1 MNKNTKLT
9 PLEKSWI
16 LYDIGNSAFILLLTA
31 LLPIYFGVL
40 ADAAGVDENLRL
52 SFRSYAESVST
63 IIVAIIAP
71 ICGAIADRK
80 NHKKP
85 IFIASLILGIA
96 GCTVLGF
103 ANHWLLFLVIFVIA
117 KVGYSASIVFYD
129 SMLLEVTTEKR
140 MDNISSMGYA
150 YGYIGSVIP
159 FVVCVVLYIFLEVE
173 ASMIGVFL
181 LTAIWWIACSIPL
194 IKRYK
199 QTAYVEH
206 NGNAISDTFKQLF
219 NTFRNAKKEKGIF
232 MYLIA
237 FFFFINGVYTII
249 GMATDYGLAL
259 GLDSTGL
266 LLALLVTQIVAFPCA
281 IIFGK
286 LSAKYESGKLI
297 KVCIICY
304 TCITLF
310 AMTLM
315 TLWQFWLLAV
325 LVGMF
330 QGAIQALSR
339 SYLGKIIPAEQS
351 GEYFGLMDICGKGAS
366 FLGTTVVGVVSH
378 LTIGVTV
385 NICGLEL
392 QNENLAVGTLV
403 ILFIVGFILF
413 CKADRMNRQ

>member
-1 MNKNTKLT
+1 MKKKSNLT

-16 LYDIGNSAFILLLTA
+16 LYDIGNSAFILLVTA
-31 LLPIYFGVL
+31 LLPIYFGAL
-40 ADAAGVDENLRL
+40 ADMAGVDENLRL
-52 SFRSYAESVST
+52 SYRGYAESLTT
-63 IIVAIIAP
+63 IIVAVIAP
-71 ICGAIADRK
+71 ICGTIADRK

-85 IFIASLILGIA
+85 IFVLSLLLGVV
-96 GCTVLGF
+96 GCVALGF
-103 ANHWLLFLVIFVIA
+103 SSHWLLFLAVFVIT
-117 KVGYSASIVFYD
+117 KVGYNASIVFYD

-140 MDNISSMGYA
+140 MDNISSLGYA

-159 FVVCVVLYIFLEVE
+159 FVISVVLYIFLDVQT
-173 ASMIGVFL
+173 SMIAVFL
-181 LTAIWWIACSIPL
+181 LTAVWWIVCSVPL
-194 IKRYK
+194 IKKYK
-199 QTAYVEH
+199 QTAYVERK
-206 NGNAISDTFKQLF
+206 GSAITDTFKQLY

-281 IIFGK
+281 IVFGR
-286 LSAKYESGKLI
+286 LSSKYDSGKLM

-310 AMTLM
+310 AITLM

-351 GEYFGLMDICGKGAS
+351 GEYFGLMDICGKGAA
-366 FLGTTVVGVVSH
+366 FLGTTIVSVVSQ

-385 NICGLEL
+385 NVFGLTL

-403 ILFIVGFILF
+403 ILFVVGYILF
-413 CKADRMNRQ
+413 DKADKLNRK

>member
-1 MNKNTKLT
+1 MKTKLT

-16 LYDIGNSAFILLLTA
+16 LYDVGNSAFILLATA
-31 LLPIYFGVL
+31 LLPIYFGAL
-40 ADAAGVDENLRL
+40 ADNAGISEDLRL
-52 SFRSYAESVST
+52 SFRGYAESIST

-85 IFIASLILGIA
+85 IFMLCLILGVA
-96 GCTVLGF
+96 GCALLGF
-103 ANHWLLFLVIFVIA
+103 AGNWLLFLAVFVIT
-117 KVGYSASIVFYD
+117 KVGYNASIVFYD
-129 SMLLEVTTEKR
+129 SMLTEVTAEER

-159 FVVCVVLYIFLEVE
+159 FVVCVVLYIFLEIQI
-173 ASMIGVFL
+173 SMIAVFL
-181 LTAIWWIACSIPL
+181 VTAAWWILCSVPL
-194 IKRYK
+194 IKKYR
-199 QTAYVEH
+199 QTAYVDRK
-206 NGNAISDTFKQLF
+206 GSAISDTFKQLF
-219 NTFRNAKKEKGIF
+219 NTFRNAKKEKKIF
-232 MYLIA
+232 MYLIS

-259 GLDSTGL
+259 GLDSVGL

-281 IIFGK
+281 IIFGR
-286 LSAKYESGKLI
+286 LSVKFDSGKLI
-297 KVCIICY
+297 KICIICY

-315 TLWQFWLLAV
+315 TLWQFWILAV

-339 SYLGKIIPAEQS
+339 SYLGKIIPVEQS
-351 GEYFGLMDICGKGAS
+351 GEYYGLMDICGKGAS
-366 FLGTTVVGVVSH
+366 FLGTTIVSVFSQ

-385 NICGLEL
+385 NFFGLTL

-403 ILFIVGFILF
+403 ILFIIGYILF
-413 CKADRMNRQ
+413 CKVDKFNRT

>member
-1 MNKNTKLT
+1 MKTKLT

-16 LYDIGNSAFILLLTA
+16 LYDVGNSAFILLVTA
-31 LLPIYFGVL
+31 LLPIYFGAL
-40 ADAAGVDENLRL
+40 ADIGGVSEDLRL
-52 SFRSYAESVST
+52 SYRGYAESLST

-85 IFIASLILGIA
+85 IFLLSLLLGVI
-96 GCTVLGF
+96 GCAILGF
-103 ANHWLLFLVIFVIA
+103 AGHWLLFLGVFVIT
-117 KVGYSASIVFYD
+117 KVGYNASIVFYD
-129 SMLLEVTTEKR
+129 SMLPEVTEERR

-159 FVVCVVLYIFLEVE
+159 FVVCVVLYIFLDVKV
-173 ASMIGVFL
+173 SMIAAFL
-181 LTAIWWIACSIPL
+181 LTAIWWIVCSIPL
-194 IKRYK
+194 LKKYK
-199 QTAYVEH
+199 QTAYVERQ
-206 NGNAISDTFKQLF
+206 GNAVVDTFKQLF
-219 NTFRNAKKEKGIF
+219 NTFRNAKKERHIF

-259 GLDSTGL
+259 GLDSVGL
-266 LLALLVTQIVAFPCA
+266 LLALLVTQVVAFPCA
-281 IIFGK
+281 ILFGR
-286 LSAKYESGKLI
+286 LSAKHDSGKLI
-297 KVCIICY
+297 KICIICY

-315 TLWQFWLLAV
+315 TLWQFWLLAI

-351 GEYFGLMDICGKGAS
+351 GEYYGLMDICGKGAS
-366 FLGTTVVGVVSH
+366 FMGTTLVSVVSH
-378 LTIGVTV
+378 LTAGMTV
-385 NICGLEL
+385 NIFGLTL
-392 QNENLAVGTLV
+392 QNENMAVGTLA
-403 ILFIVGFILF
+403 ILFVIGYILF
-413 CKADRMNRQ
+413 CKADKMNKH

>member
-1 MNKNTKLT
+1 MKTNSKLT
-9 PLEKSWI
+9 SLEKSWI
-16 LYDIGNSAFILLLTA
+16 LYDIGNSAFILLVTA
-31 LLPIYFGVL
+31 LLPIYFGAL
-40 ADAAGVDENLRL
+40 ADMAGVDANLRL
-52 SFRSYAESVST
+52 SYRGYAESIST

-85 IFIASLILGIA
+85 IFLLCLLLGVA

-103 ANHWLLFLVIFVIA
+103 ANHWLLFLAVFVIA
-117 KVGYSASIVFYD
+117 KVGYSASLVFYD
-129 SMLLEVTTEKR
+129 SMLLEVTEEKR
-140 MDNISSMGYA
+140 MDNISSLGYA

-159 FVVCVVLYIFLEVE
+159 FVLCVVLYIFLDVEV
-173 ASMIGVFL
+173 SMIAVFL
-181 LTAIWWIACSIPL
+181 LTAVWWAVCSLPL
-194 IKRYK
+194 LKQYK
-199 QTAYVEH
+199 QTAYVERK
-206 NGNAISDTFKQLF
+206 GNVIADTFKGMF
-219 NTFRNAKKEKGIF
+219 NTFRNARKEKHIF

-259 GLDSTGL
+259 GLDSVGL

-281 IIFGK
+281 IVFGR
-286 LSAKYESGKLI
+286 LSSKYDSGKLI
-297 KVCIICY
+297 KICIICY

-315 TLWQFWLLAV
+315 TLWQFWLLAI

-351 GEYFGLMDICGKGAS
+351 GEYYGLMDICGKGAA
-366 FLGTTVVGVVSH
+366 FLGTTLVSVVSH

-385 NICGLEL
+385 NFFGLTL

-403 ILFIVGFILF
+403 ILFIIGFILF
-413 CKADRMNRQ
+413 SKADKMNKK